1 MFTLIIGGAASGKS
15 EFAEAL
21 VRQRGGQPVYI
32 ATLLPWDDECRR
44 RICRHQAR
52 RARDGYVTLEVPLG
66 LSRLPADSLPENA
79 TVLLE
84 CMSNLAANELYCP
97 EGAGKAAYDEIDAGI
112 RALLPRC
119 RHLIVVSNEVFCGGS
134 DYAGDTD
141 DYLRLLARLN
151 KLMAGLADEAFEVV
165 AGLPLRRK

>member
-21 VRQRGGQPVYI
+21 VRRQGGRPVYI
-32 ATLLPWDDECRR
+32 ATLMPWDEECRR
-44 RICRHQAR
+44 RIRKHQKR

-66 LSRLPADSLPENA
+66 LDRLTEDALPPDA

-97 EGAGKAAYDEIDAGI
+97 EGAGADAFAAITRGIDW
-112 RALLPRC
+112 LLPRC
-119 RHLIVVSNEVFCGGS
+119 RHLTVVSNEVFCGGS
-134 DYAGDTD
+134 DYEGDTD
-141 DYLRLLARLN
+141 VYLRLLARLN
-151 KLMAGLADEAFEVV
+151 RMLARKADEAYEVV